1 MEVKL
6 INRGR
11 IANSS
16 KESSITRSIRLSES
30 ESRQPTYSQLFNKNF
45 PLYWISLVLRIGFLI
60 NFFQAFFFF
69 LFSPPKN
76 DYKKIIKS
84 FRVELQ
90 NQIARDDLN
99 TIRVQVLCKCIC
111 AQMTASKEK
120 KNLQVLYTNIYSA
133 CRNNLYFSSVF
144 RKKILSFFKVYPIF

>member
-1 MEVKL
+1 MQVKL

-60 NFFQAFFFF
+60 NFFKHFFF
-69 LFSPPKN
+69 LFSPSKS
-76 DYKKIIKS
+76 DYNKKIKS

-111 AQMTASKEK
+111 AQMTASKGK
-120 KNLQVLYTNIYSA
+120 KKSKSIVYQYTVLAEITFFLF
-133 CRNNLYFSSVF
+133 CFQ
-144 RKKILSFFKVYPIF
+144 KKLLSFFKVYPIF